1 MKKPDFDYQISEL
14 VEKAKNGNNDSLEHL
29 VNLFQKD
36 IFHMVYCRT
45 SSQVDAEDLTQDIFI
60 KMIKS
65 LPKLKEIDRF
75 RPWLFRIALNCVRDF
90 HRKKYFFN
98 FFSSPHEEDEEKE
111 GLEKEMMDN
120 NSNPEMLLMQKE
132 FWRQFNRFNDT
143 LSKWEKEVFTL
154 RFIDDLGI
162 REIAEILKKSES
174 SVKTHL
180 YRAIKKFK
188 QNSEF
193 QELLKGA
200 M

>member
-1 MKKPDFDYQISEL
+1 METLDINCQISEL
-14 VEKAKNGNNDSLEHL
+14 VKKAKNGNNDSLEYL
-29 VNLFQKD
+29 INLFQKD

-65 LPKLKEIDRF
+65 LSKLKDIDRF
-75 RPWLFRIALNCVRDF
+75 RPWLFRIALNCIRDF
-90 HRKKYFFN
+90 YRKKYFLD
-98 FFSSPHEEDEEKE
+98 FFTSIDEEDVGKEDIEKDI
-111 GLEKEMMDN
+111 LET
-120 NSNPEMLLMQKE
+120 NSNPERLLMQKE
-132 FWRQFNRFNDT
+132 FWCQFNRFKDT
-143 LSKWEKEVFTL
+143 LSKWEKEVFML
-154 RFIDDLGI
+154 RFIDNLGI

-193 QELLKGA
+193 HEILKGVI
-200 M
+200 